1 MTPTETERVPVD
13 VVFDNMPSM
22 DHIAERIR
30 LAASILES
38 LHDRI
43 LYCRV
48 VVTGPNEGIAGRY
61 HVQIMVTLSDK
72 VFVVRSNLKSISSE
86 TDLYEAIP
94 VAFDVTLGKIRKHLS
109 SRGD

>member
-1 MTPTETERVPVD
+1 
-13 VVFDNMPSM
+13 
-22 DHIAERIR
+22 
-30 LAASILES
+30 
-38 LHDRI
+38 
-43 LYCRV
+43 
-48 VVTGPNEGIAGRY
+48 
-61 HVQIMVTLSDK
+61 MVTLSDK